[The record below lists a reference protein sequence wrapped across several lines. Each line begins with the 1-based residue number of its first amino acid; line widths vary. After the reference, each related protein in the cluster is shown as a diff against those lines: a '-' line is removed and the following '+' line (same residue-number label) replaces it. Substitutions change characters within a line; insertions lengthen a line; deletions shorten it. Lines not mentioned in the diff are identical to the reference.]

1 MIERYSRAEMAAI
14 WSEQA
19 KFDGWLQVEI
29 AVCEAWAA
37 RGVIPDSA
45 LPAIRQ
51 ATFDIAR
58 IGEIEA
64 ESGHDMIAFLRAV
77 AERTGEPARYIHRG
91 LTSTDVV
98 DTAQALQIGRA
109 GTLLLEGL
117 SALERAVTAQSLTH
131 RRTVIIGR
139 THGMH
144 AEPTTFGFK
153 LLVWIDALRRDR
165 RRLGAALEAL
175 RVGKLAGAVGTHA
188 NLPPEVE
195 EDALARL
202 GLQTLP
208 VGTQVIGRDHH
219 AELLCALA
227 VLAANMENMA
237 TEVRHLQ
244 RTEVREVA
252 EPFGEGQQGSSAM
265 PHKRNPILS
274 ERVCGLARLVRG
286 YAQTALEDVALW
298 HERDLSHSSAERVIL
313 PDATLVV
320 DYMLHILC
328 EVVAGLEVDASRMRR
343 NLECS
348 GGLIFSQRVLLAL
361 VEAGMARQDAYTL
374 VQRHALH
381 AWREDGNFRVAL
393 EADPAVS
400 GRISPAKLDDLFDLS
415 FHLAHIDEGYRRLGL
430 PVERQA

>member
-1 MIERYSRAEMAAI
+1 MIERYSRPEMAAI
-14 WSEQA
+14 WSDQA
-19 KFDGWLQVEI
+19 KFEGWLRVEI
-29 AVCEAWAA
+29 AVCEAWAT
-37 RGVIPDSA
+37 RGVVPASA
-45 LPAIRQ
+45 LPAIRR
-51 ATFDIAR
+51 ASFEVAR
-58 IGEIEA
+58 IREIEA
-64 ESGHDMIAFLRAV
+64 ESGHDVIAFLRAV
-77 AERTGEPARYIHRG
+77 AERTGEEARYIHLG

-98 DTAQALQIGRA
+98 DTAQALQIGDA
-109 GTLLLEGL
+109 GALLLDGL
-117 SALERAVTAQSLTH
+117 ESLEQAVTAQALAH

-153 LLVWIDALRRDR
+153 LLVWIAALRRDR
-165 RRLGAALEAL
+165 RRLGAALESL

-202 GLQTLP
+202 GLRTLP

-237 TEVRHLQ
+237 TEIRHLQ

-313 PDATLVV
+313 PDATLVA
-320 DYMLHILC
+320 DYMLQIMR
-328 EVVAGLEVDASRMRR
+328 EVIVGLEVDADRMRR
-343 NLECS
+343 NLESS

-381 AWREDGNFRVAL
+381 AWREDGSFRVAL
-393 EADPAVS
+393 EGDPVITA
-400 GRISPAKLDDLFDLS
+400 RLDAERLAGLFDLDY
-415 FHLAHIDEGYRRLGL
+415 HLAHIDEGYRRLGL
-430 PVERQA
+430 PVDG